1 MNDLSVYY
9 CPKCGRYAYVQRNSH
24 ISCSAC
30 SYDMKLLS
38 VSCTE
43 FMHLSLEKRNVL
55 ILDHIL
61 SEAKQN
67 SSDTT
72 SDQDELYLTGS
83 CSYRHMFFSM
93 NMRLH
98 ELQKEN
104 QQLNHTVDWMHQTI
118 WKLLSRNKELEKRLE
133 HSRSGSS

>member
-9 CPKCGRYAYVQRNSH
+9 CPKCGRAYAYVQRNSH

-61 SEAKQN
+61 SEAKRN
-67 SSDTT
+67 FF
-72 SDQDELYLTGS
+72 
-83 CSYRHMFFSM
+83 RHCFRIKMSFALPVPAAIAICFSP
-93 NMRLH
+93 
-98 ELQKEN
+98 
-104 QQLNHTVDWMHQTI
+104 
-118 WKLLSRNKELEKRLE
+118 
-133 HSRSGSS
+133 

>member
-67 SSDTT
+67 
-72 SDQDELYLTGS
+72 
-83 CSYRHMFFSM
+83 
-93 NMRLH
+93 
-98 ELQKEN
+98 
-104 QQLNHTVDWMHQTI
+104 WMHQTI

>member
-1 MNDLSVYY
+1 
-9 CPKCGRYAYVQRNSH
+9 
-24 ISCSAC
+24 
-30 SYDMKLLS
+30 
-38 VSCTE
+38 
-43 FMHLSLEKRNVL
+43 
-55 ILDHIL
+55 
-61 SEAKQN
+61 
-67 SSDTT
+67 
-72 SDQDELYLTGS
+72 
-83 CSYRHMFFSM
+83 M

>member
-55 ILDHIL
+55 ILDHNPNRIL
-61 SEAKQN
+61 PTLLPIKMSFA
-67 SSDTT
+67 
-72 SDQDELYLTGS
+72 LPVPAAIAI
-83 CSYRHMFFSM
+83 CFSP
-93 NMRLH
+93 
-98 ELQKEN
+98 
-104 QQLNHTVDWMHQTI
+104 
-118 WKLLSRNKELEKRLE
+118 
-133 HSRSGSS
+133 

>member
-24 ISCSAC
+24 ISCSA
-30 SYDMKLLS
+30 
-38 VSCTE
+38 
-43 FMHLSLEKRNVL
+43 
-55 ILDHIL
+55 
-61 SEAKQN
+61 
-67 SSDTT
+67 
-72 SDQDELYLTGS
+72 